1 MWDKFLPLS
10 LNQNEFV
17 SMKKLFLIAASVL
30 VTTSLS
36 AQDAE
41 VIRLSDPVQET
52 DQFEVFGAE
61 LNYESLSP
69 ATLSDIIE
77 SESENTVVTLKASVA
92 EVCSKK
98 GCFFIAE
105 DGDYQARITF
115 KDYGFFIPTDS
126 KGKEVIF
133 VGDFTVKTLSEEK
146 AKHYAEDAG
155 KDPETVKGSQK
166 EYSVVATSV
175 IVPKTK

>member
-1 MWDKFLPLS
+1 
-10 LNQNEFV
+10 
-17 SMKKLFLIAASVL
+17 MKKLLLLAAAVL
-30 VTTSLS
+30 LTINVF
-36 AQDAE
+36 AQETE
-41 VIRLSDPVQET
+41 VIRLSEPVQET
-52 DQFEVFGAE
+52 DKFEVFGAE
-61 LNYESLSP
+61 LDYQSLTP

-77 SESENTVVTLKASVA
+77 SESDNSTVTLKASVA

-98 GCFFIAE
+98 GCFFIAQ

-133 VGDFTVKTLSEEK
+133 VGDFSVKTISEEK

-166 EYSVVATSV
+166 EYSVVATSI

>member
-1 MWDKFLPLS
+1 
-10 LNQNEFV
+10 
-17 SMKKLFLIAASVL
+17 MKKLILLSFALLFTTVL
-30 VTTSLS
+30 F
-36 AQDAE
+36 AQDTE
-41 VIRLSDPVQET
+41 VIRLSEPVQET
-52 DQFEVFGAE
+52 DQFEVFGDE
-61 LNYESLSP
+61 LDYNTLAPSSLSEVIKADDTP
-69 ATLSDIIE
+69 SR
-77 SESENTVVTLKASVA
+77 VTLKASVA

-105 DGDYQARITF
+105 DGEFQARITF

-133 VGDFTVKTLSEEK
+133 VGDFSVKELSEEK

-155 KDPETVKGSQK
+155 KDPETVKGARK

-175 IVPKTK
+175 IVPKSK